1 MEEVY
6 FVARAFRLPLI
17 LITLLFVI
25 FSADFSQA
33 QETGSL
39 LKPGSI
45 ERVDRTDYPTLY
57 LTSPELQGDAIWM
70 VQARLR
76 DIGYEIE
83 PDGVFSQS
91 TSEFIRLFQVAN
103 NLVEDGQV
111 TQEVWER
118 LMKEAEE
125 PCLTQSEGEGKV
137 RIEIDVVKHNLIV
150 FSDGQQIKKFPVCV
164 GKSSTPTP
172 LGEWKV
178 VRKSLNTGGP
188 FGSRFMGL
196 NVPWGTYG
204 IHGTNQPHSIG
215 GSLSHGCIRLR
226 NKDVEALYP
235 LIPVGTTVKIV
246 ANGKIMPYYF
256 KARNLQR
263 KSSGQDVVY
272 LQYRLKEKGIIFD
285 NVDGKY
291 GIMTEL
297 AVKYYQTWHGL
308 NPTGK
313 ADTELYRSLG
323 MIK

>member
-1 MEEVY
+1 
-6 FVARAFRLPLI
+6 VARTFKFPLI
-17 LITLLFVI
+17 LITLLFAI
-25 FSADFSQA
+25 ICSASLAQA
-33 QETGSL
+33 EEAGALS
-39 LKPGSI
+39 KPSSI
-45 ERVDRTDYPTLY
+45 ERVDRTDFPVLY
-57 LTSPELQGDAIWM
+57 LTIPQLQGDAIWM
-70 VQARLR
+70 VQARLLEL
-76 DIGYEIE
+76 GYDLE

-103 NLVEDGQV
+103 NLVDDGKV

-118 LMKEAEE
+118 LMQDEAEE
-125 PCLTQSEGEGKV
+125 TCLTESQGEAKIT
-137 RIEIDVVKHNLIV
+137 IEIDVVKHSLTV

-204 IHGTNQPHSIG
+204 IHGTNQPYSIG
-215 GSLSHGCIRLR
+215 RSLSHGCIRMK

-246 ANGKIMPYYF
+246 ANGKIIPSYF
-256 KARNLQR
+256 KTRNLQR

-272 LQYRLKEKGIIFD
+272 LQYRLKEKGIVFD

-297 AVKYYQTWHGL
+297 AVKYYQTWYGL

-313 ADTELYRSLG
+313 ADPETYRSLG

>member
-1 MEEVY
+1 VS
-6 FVARAFRLPLI
+6 RAFRFPII
-17 LITLLFVI
+17 LITLLFAII
-25 FSADFSQA
+25 FSAGLAQA
-33 QETGSL
+33 KEAGALS
-39 LKPGSI
+39 KPSSI
-45 ERVDRTDYPTLY
+45 ERVDRTDFPVLY
-57 LTSPELQGDAIWM
+57 LTIPQLQGDAIWM
-70 VQARLR
+70 VQARLLEL
-76 DIGYEIE
+76 GYDLE

-103 NLVEDGQV
+103 NLVENGKV
-111 TQEVWER
+111 TQEVWES
-118 LMKEAEE
+118 LMKDEVDEL
-125 PCLTQSEGEGKV
+125 CLTQSQGEAKIT
-137 RIEIDVVKHNLIV
+137 IEIDVVKHSLTV

-204 IHGTNQPHSIG
+204 IHGTNQPYSIG
-215 GSLSHGCIRLR
+215 QSLSHGCIRMR

-246 ANGKIMPYYF
+246 ANGKIIPSYF
-256 KARNLQR
+256 KTRDLQR

-272 LQYRLKEKGIIFD
+272 LQYRLKEKGIVFD

-313 ADTELYRSLG
+313 VDPETYRSLG